1 MLSSNSEI
9 QLLSGSFKKNRCEV
23 YRFFEGVDVKAYGQ
37 NMIGYTPV
45 HL

>member
-1 MLSSNSEI
+1 MLSSNREI
-9 QLLSGSFKKNRCEV
+9 EFLSDSFKKNRCEV
-23 YRFFEGVDVKAYGQ
+23 YRFFDGVDVKAYGQ